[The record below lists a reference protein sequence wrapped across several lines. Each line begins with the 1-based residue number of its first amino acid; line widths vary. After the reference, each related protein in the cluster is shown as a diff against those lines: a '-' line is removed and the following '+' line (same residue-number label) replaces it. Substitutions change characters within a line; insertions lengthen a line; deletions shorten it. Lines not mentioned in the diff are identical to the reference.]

1 MGLSPFIKYLKINN
15 INICTI
21 FSHVLSEFIHKFLLI
36 MVNLND
42 KITFKFE
49 IKRIIDSIVLKIK
62 VIKGNDSVCF
72 YAKKHILEDQVR

>member
-1 MGLSPFIKYLKINN
+1 
-15 INICTI
+15 
-21 FSHVLSEFIHKFLLI
+21 

-62 VIKGNDSVCF
+62 VIKGNDLVCF
-72 YAKKHILEDQVR
+72 YAKKHILEDKVR